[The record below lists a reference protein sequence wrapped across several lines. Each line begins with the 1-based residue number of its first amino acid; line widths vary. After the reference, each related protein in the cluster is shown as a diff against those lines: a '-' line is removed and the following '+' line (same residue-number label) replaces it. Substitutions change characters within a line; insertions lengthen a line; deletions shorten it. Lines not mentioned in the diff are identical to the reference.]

1 MFFFMELLSSLKP
14 LFTAVIVI
22 VLSPIVQ
29 ELTPSV
35 VKNYLVSICGK
46 YFFTPQLT
54 LLIEEKCG
62 ISSNQIYEAA
72 ATYLRSKIGDSSNLN
87 RLRAIQEARRVVKL
101 YSCEFESVQTVREGY
116 SIILEHPATFEKL
129 AMDPELKRILKEDL
143 DRFVKRKEWY
153 KKVGRAWKRG
163 TKSDSDLRRILLSIS
178 NRSMMSTLSGL
189 LNVIDG
195 LWSNN
200 GNGRIIVFTTN
211 HKDQLDQ
218 LDPALLRSGRM
229 DMRVNMSY
237 CSMYGFKQLA
247 STYLDINGDHQLY
260 GQIEPLF
267 EKVEVTPAEIA
278 EELSRTEDTDFA
290 LRGVVELLEEKT
302 KKKELENAM
311 SM

>member
-1 MFFFMELLSSLKP
+1 MAM
-14 LFTAVIVI
+14 
-22 VLSPIVQ
+22 
-29 ELTPSV
+29 
-35 VKNYLVSICGK
+35 
-46 YFFTPQLT
+46 
-54 LLIEEKCG
+54 
-62 ISSNQIYEAA
+62 
-72 ATYLRSKIGDSSNLN
+72 
-87 RLRAIQEARRVVKL
+87 AIQEARRVVKL

-163 TKSDSDLRRILLSIS
+163 YLIYGPLGVQ
-178 NRSMMSTLSGL
+178 STLSGL